1 MYNVTNRF
9 CTFLEKPTY
18 FYGLKQNLINYP
30 KNQISFVESYITVG
44 ALYGVDVFKHIGAN
58 LYERHAGTSLPEQ
71 APGAVPISNN
81 FIQEDFYE

>member
-30 KNQISFVESYITVG
+30 KNQISFVEFYITVG
-44 ALYGVDVFKHIGAN
+44 ALHGIGVFKHIGAN
-58 LYERHAGTSLPEQ
+58 LYERHVGTTLLDRIRVLCPFQ
-71 APGAVPISNN
+71 TT
-81 FIQEDFYE
+81 FIGGLL